1 MEDLSSRNKDMQQIP
16 TWSKKKSTNSGIKI
30 SIPKLHCGIQNGFE
44 KMKELI
50 KERINQHMLEKSSDS
65 RNHQLENRND
75 RNQRK
80 IMTGMKWKEY
90 NWRDSHIYD
99 QYRNENRDSRQ
110 SKNEQGKYY
119 SRNKS
124 SSDHYNR

>member
-1 MEDLSSRNKDMQQIP
+1 MNETLRKSIRNNFLNLFTLSCYSKYQVEDLSSRNKDMQQIP

-80 IMTGMKWKEY
+80 IMTGMK
-90 NWRDSHIYD
+90 
-99 QYRNENRDSRQ
+99 
-110 SKNEQGKYY
+110 
-119 SRNKS
+119 
-124 SSDHYNR
+124 